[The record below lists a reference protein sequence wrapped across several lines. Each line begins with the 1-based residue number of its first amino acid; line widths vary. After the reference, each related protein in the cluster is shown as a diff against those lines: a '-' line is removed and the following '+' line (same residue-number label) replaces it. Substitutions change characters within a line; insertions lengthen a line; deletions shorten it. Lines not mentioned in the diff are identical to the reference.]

1 MEDLSGKRVIITGAT
16 HGIGFEAAK
25 ELAAKGADVVMAVRN
40 VDKGEKAAEN
50 IRSTYPSAS
59 VTVMNLNLAD
69 LGSVKE
75 FASEYAARF
84 DRIDV
89 LINNAGVMMPPYKR
103 TRDGFELQFGTNHL
117 GHFALTA
124 SLLPLIMS
132 TPLSRVVTVSSIA
145 ARKGRI
151 NFKNL
156 DGSHGYNPMTF
167 YRQSKL
173 ANLLFSKEL
182 QHRLERAGS
191 SGISILCHPGITATN
206 ILSRGSGKETFGPL
220 KNLMRVVVQPAER
233 GALPTLYAAT
243 HPDLRGGECIGPDNR
258 NNTRGYP
265 VLTDDANRL
274 FDPDLSARLWEVSES
289 LTGVKFA
296 I

>member
-296 I
+296 V